1 LGARKRARAI
11 QMELKAAASTMDR
24 LYNQALGKMEQTLR
38 ILEGRVPPPQRVPF
52 KDSFVYRYVEK
63 TLLQAVV
70 QKLARLVSGLHAAR
84 LLMEHGF
91 VQEQG
96 ALQRMLDDIEEDIT
110 FLTFSVIFNSPTP
123 LHQKYLDEFYQ
134 EEFDA
139 KTGKA
144 STQKRQMIKREK
156 IRAYIARTDRDPSR
170 AIDVSRIIN
179 KAYSGFVHAASPHI
193 MDMYGGNP
201 PHFHTRG
208 MAGTRQ
214 QRACRKDLWN
224 YFYRSLLAFASSAMA
239 FEDGELYEQL
249 NEFTQEFAR
258 QSGED
263 FSTP

>member
-1 LGARKRARAI
+1 V
-11 QMELKAAASTMDR
+11 DH
-24 LYNQALGKMEQTLR
+24 LYNQVLGMMERTLR

-63 TLLQAVV
+63 SLPQAVV

-96 ALQRMLDDIEEDIT
+96 ALQRMLDDTEEDIL
-110 FLTFSVIFNSPTP
+110 FLTFSVIYNEPTP
-123 LHQKYLDEFYQ
+123 RHQDYLDHFYE

-139 KTGKA
+139 ETAAA
-144 STQKRQMIKREK
+144 SAQKRPMIPRDK
-156 IRAYIARTDRDPSR
+156 IRAYIARMDRNPSS
-170 AIDVSRIIN
+170 AIEVSRTIN
-179 KAYSGFVHAASPHI
+179 KAYSGYIHAASPHI

-214 QRACRKDLWN
+214 QRAHRKDLWN
-224 YFYRSLLAFASSAMA
+224 YFYRCLLAFVFSAAA
-239 FEDGELYEQL
+239 FGDKELFEQL
-249 NEFTQEFAR
+249 NEFSHEFAR
-258 QSGED
+258 LSGED
-263 FSTP
+263 YLLPRRNEGKD